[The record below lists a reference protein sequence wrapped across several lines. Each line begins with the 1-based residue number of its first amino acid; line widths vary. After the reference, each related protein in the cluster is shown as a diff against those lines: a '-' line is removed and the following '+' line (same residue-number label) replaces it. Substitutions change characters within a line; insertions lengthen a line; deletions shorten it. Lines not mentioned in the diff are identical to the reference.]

1 MKPLDPRLLPHL
13 ASARGPLAGAL
24 VGSVVSGLL
33 VVAQA
38 FAVAAVITA
47 LLDGDGPST
56 WRAAVLL
63 GAVTVGRAAA
73 GWVVDAG
80 TARASALVTTALR
93 RRVLTSAFALGATRL
108 SRRHSGELAVLST
121 RGVAAVDPYLTRYLP
136 ALLLA
141 AVLPPVTVVA
151 IATQDLLSAVVV
163 VATLPL
169 LPVFA
174 ALVGLATRDRADR
187 QWQAL
192 ASLSGHFVDVM
203 RGLPTLVAYRR
214 ASAQSASIRTITDR
228 YRRAT
233 NETLKLAFASSAVLE
248 LVATLSV
255 ALVAVTVGLRLAGG
269 SLDLGTALVVLLLAP
284 EAYWPIRRVGAE
296 FHAAAEGVATFEAA
310 DALIAEAEGSRDA
323 HSVRSSTTEVAEGA
337 PFASTK
343 EDSRHQAPEML
354 LGRGATAC
362 VPDLRDGI
370 VVEGLTVGYPGRA
383 VPALERVR
391 LPHRAARPHRRRR
404 PLRCREVHPRRRPA
418 ARARAV
424 FGPGDGRR
432 PRPRRPGP

>member
-13 ASARGPLAGAL
+13 APARGPLAGAL

-174 ALVGLATRDRADR
+174 VLVGLATRDRADR

-323 HSVRSSTTEVAEGA
+323 HSVRSSTTGEVDALRVDE
-337 PFASTK
+337 
-343 EDSRHQAPEML
+343 EDSRHQAGT
-354 LGRGATAC
+354 LGRGATAYA
-362 VPDLRDGI
+362 DLRDGI

-383 VPALERVR
+383 VPALERFR

-404 PLRCREVHPRRRPA
+404 PLRRREVHPRRRPA